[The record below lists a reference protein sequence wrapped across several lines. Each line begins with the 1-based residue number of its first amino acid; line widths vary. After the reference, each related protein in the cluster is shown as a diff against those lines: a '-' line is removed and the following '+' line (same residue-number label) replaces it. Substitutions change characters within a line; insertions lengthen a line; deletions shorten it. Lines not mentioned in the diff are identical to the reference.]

1 MHYKR
6 EKVKNMQQRKYRW
19 WGISALGFSIF
30 LVTTDMT
37 IVALALPSLAQHFHL
52 ADSAASAIVLSYSLP
67 VTVLVLPVGMVLHRL
82 RPLSAFVGS
91 VAGFGLGSILCGLA
105 PDFWVLLL
113 GRVIQ
118 GIAGSVMMTQ
128 NLAMATALVAP
139 SERGRA
145 IGVMSSLATLGSV
158 TGPGMGGLL
167 LGRFGWPSI
176 FFVNIPV
183 CLLAMLL
190 ACVGLRELSLTEG
203 KAPGNGVRLMVGLF
217 RRPSFSW
224 AWLVLLSS
232 SVVSGAFY
240 TLLPF
245 DLSGVQRLPPA
256 TAGLVL
262 LCLPF
267 GVTLTA
273 PISGYLTD
281 RFGANVLMLSG
292 LALMIGSVGVLT
304 LAVGHRASVLDLALR
319 LLLVGITRGIFDG
332 PTQTLLM
339 SKGSRETLG
348 AASGL
353 SALGRNLGLALGP
366 LLISVTWLWMT
377 GFILQMVGG
386 MLVLNVL
393 TIMGL
398 LFGWLSLRPGA
409 TLPGE
414 RSEARSEKGHEQSAL
429 SITSDTW

>member
-1 MHYKR
+1 MKEGRR
-6 EKVKNMQQRKYRW
+6 EMQHVHRW
-19 WGISALGFSIF
+19 LGVIALGLSIF

-37 IVALALPSLAQHFHL
+37 IVALALPSLAQHFHIS
-52 ADSAASAIVLSYSLP
+52 DSAASAIVLSYSLP
-67 VTVLVLPVGMVLHRL
+67 VTLLILPVGMVLHRV
-82 RPLSAFVGS
+82 RPLTTFVVS
-91 VAGFGLGSILCGLA
+91 VIGFGLGSILCGLA
-105 PDFWVLLL
+105 PDFWMLLL
-113 GRVIQ
+113 GRVVQ
-118 GIAGSVMMTQ
+118 GIAGSVIMTQ
-128 NLAMATALVAP
+128 NLAVATALVAP

-158 TGPGMGGLL
+158 TGPGIGGLL

-190 ACVGLRELSLTEG
+190 AWADLRGLSLTEG
-203 KAPGNGVRLMVGLF
+203 KATNNGVRLMVDLL

-245 DLSGVQRLPPA
+245 DLSGVQRWMPA
-256 TAGLVL
+256 AAGLVL

-267 GVTLTA
+267 GVALTA

-281 RFGANVLMLSG
+281 RFGAKVLMMIG
-292 LALMIGSVGVLT
+292 LALMIGSVGMLT
-304 LAVGHRASVLDLALR
+304 LAVGSPTSALDLALR

-332 PTQTLLM
+332 PTQTRLM
-339 SKGSRETLG
+339 SSGSQETLG

-377 GFILQMVGG
+377 GVVLQMVGG
-386 MLVLNVL
+386 MLVLNLL
-393 TIMGL
+393 TILGF
-398 LFGWLSLRPGA
+398 LFGWLSLRAKALLSQEVSGA
-409 TLPGE
+409 EPEGCHGQNTL
-414 RSEARSEKGHEQSAL
+414 SQTVIS
-429 SITSDTW
+429 